1 MEREELLEYLRE
13 HLTVSIS
20 TSVNYE
26 CRGQYLNSGVSISL
40 DGEEISSDD
49 ASTFIED

>member
-13 HLTVSIS
+13 HMSIDVS

-26 CRGQYLNSGVSISL
+26 CSGQYLNTRVSISL
-40 DGEEISSDD
+40 DGEEIASDN